1 MSVDRQWLE
10 THVFRR
16 KMEEYELDALDLFE
30 EAGCKNWDTIIRQG
44 EPGGTL
50 YILRSGSVNIEDNNK
65 GNRVRITS
73 LGEGTMFGELTF
85 FNGEDATAEVMAA
98 EPCVVYK
105 LTHDNFVK
113 LMASQHGL
121 ADALISS
128 IMEHQ
133 VDTIQRMNAEFV
145 PILRNIK
152 ERANRLPLFVKLF
165 PIIFTIAYI
174 IAFALIPSKP
184 AYQGSKAPAASHT
197 EQGSGTQK

>member
-1 MSVDRQWLE
+1 MAVEREWLE
-10 THVFRR
+10 EHVFRR
-16 KMEEYELDALDLFE
+16 KLEDYELESLDLFE
-30 EAGCKNWDTIIRQG
+30 EVSCKNWDTIITQG
-44 EPGGTL
+44 QPGGTL
-50 YILRSGSVNIEDNNK
+50 YMLRSGSVNIEDNNK

-98 EPCVVYK
+98 EPCVVYR
-105 LTHDNFVK
+105 LSHDNFIK
-113 LMASQHGL
+113 LMASQHAL
-121 ADALISS
+121 ADSLISS
-128 IMEHQ
+128 IMENQ

-174 IAFALIPSKP
+174 IAFALIPSKES
-184 AYQGSKAPAASHT
+184 YQQHPKAPAAHKAQQIGNQ
-197 EQGSGTQK
+197 E